1 MKYSDLV
8 KKHIEKL
15 YDGVCTIMYY
25 EKEQGIINNT
35 ILAIKAKNKNVKCRL
50 SYKDDN
56 AVVQTESVAKVSRTI
71 KLFLPPDTE
80 IKEGCKVIVTQEG
93 ETNAFICAGK
103 PLNYGS
109 HKEVVL
115 ELEKRYA

>member
-25 EKEQGIINNT
+25 EKQQGIINNT
-35 ILAIKAKNKNVKCRL
+35 ILAIKAKNVKCRL